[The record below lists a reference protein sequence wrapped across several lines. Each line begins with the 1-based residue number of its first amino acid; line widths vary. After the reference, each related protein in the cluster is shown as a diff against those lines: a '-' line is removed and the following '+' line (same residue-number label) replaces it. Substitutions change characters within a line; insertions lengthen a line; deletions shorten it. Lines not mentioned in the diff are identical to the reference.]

1 MANYELHDGDGTS
14 VEVSESPEEAYVNL
28 DIDGLAD
35 VGEALVGTDLIA
47 VDHGANGTNRKSEIN
62 RLKAYLET
70 AGVYDTLWIPAGAM
84 IPSKTNGAEAET
96 VEYGT
101 NDITHDV
108 MVFAGADNDT
118 HAEFDVVMPE
128 AWDRS
133 VIKAKVYWSPGDA
146 DANADEHV
154 KFTLAAGARSD
165 DDALDAA
172 LGTPVDM
179 ADQVIADEDLHVTP
193 ASGALTVGG
202 APALGDLMH
211 FKLSRDYDHDGGGT
225 AMDVDARVLGV
236 LIQYRKNQEVAAW

>member
-1 MANYELHDGDGTS
+1 
-14 VEVSESPEEAYVNL
+14 VSESPEEAYVNL

-47 VDHGANGTNRKSEIN
+47 VDHEANGTNRKSEIS
-62 RLKAYLET
+62 RLKTYLKT
-70 AGVYDTLWIPAGAM
+70 AGVYDTLWIPAAAM

-101 NDITHDV
+101 NDVTHDV

-133 VIKAKVYWSPGDA
+133 TIKVKVYWTAGGDA
-146 DANADEHV
+146 TPDEYV
-154 KFTLAAGARSD
+154 EFYIAAGARSND
-165 DDALDAA
+165 DPLDAA
-172 LGTPVDM
+172 LGTAVDM
-179 ADQVIADEDLHVTP
+179 ADQLIADDDLHITP

-202 APALGDLMH
+202 SPALGDLVH
-211 FKLSRDYDHDGGGT
+211 LKLSRDYDHTGGGT
-225 AMDVDARVLGV
+225 AMDVDADVLGV
-236 LIQYRKNQEVAAW
+236 LIQYQRNQAVSAW